1 MLPFES
7 TPELLLYVA
16 AVYLATGVVKGVI
29 GMGLPLV
36 TLPLLAPAI
45 GPITA
50 MALLAVPAIA
60 TNLWQVW
67 QSGYFTAAVRRFWV
81 CFLFAMIGVGI
92 GVSFL
97 TSLPR
102 DAVSVILGSLVVI
115 AALNQLFPIRIT
127 VPPALERKLMAPLG
141 LISGLLGGLSM
152 MFGPL
157 MALYLVTIRV
167 PKDEFVG
174 VIGLFY
180 FLSSIPFTIGLMIG
194 GRFGVPEFTGSV
206 AATLLI
212 VAGMVLGQLFR
223 KHVPQEVFRRTVLAA
238 LIVIGL
244 NVVRRGLS

>member
-1 MLPFES
+1 MLPFEP

-16 AVYLATGVVKGVI
+16 VVYLATGVVKGVI

-50 MALLAVPAIA
+50 MALLTMPAIL
-60 TNLWQVW
+60 TNLWQAL
-67 QSGYFTAAVRRFWV
+67 QSGHFMAAIRRFWV
-81 CFLFAMIGVGI
+81 CYLFAMIGIGI
-92 GVSFL
+92 GVGFL
-97 TSLPR
+97 TRMPR
-102 DAVSVILGSLVVI
+102 EAVTVILGSIVVL
-115 AALNQLFPIRIT
+115 ASLNQLFPLRIT

-157 MALYLVTIRV
+157 MALYLVTIRL

-194 GRFGVPEFTGSV
+194 GRFGVPEFTGSL
-206 AATLLI
+206 AATILVI
-212 VAGMVLGQLFR
+212 AGMMLGQVFR
-223 KHVPQEVFRRTVLAA
+223 KFVPQEIFRRTILIL

-244 NVVRRGLS
+244 NVVWKGLA